1 MAKLVKLA
9 NILES
14 KLLAYSVVS
23 FCLGMAFIVV
33 LINLAKLHIV
43 NDMDYGKIEVEEK
56 AQELNYKYYNYYKAT
71 EKLLD
76 EKLGEDDPILET
88 DCGSEY
94 LSTRKAITNVLGE
107 EENCDEY

>member
-1 MAKLVKLA
+1 MAKLVKLV

-14 KLLAYSVVS
+14 KLLAYSVIS

-43 NDMDYGKIEVEEK
+43 NDMDYGKIEVEER
-56 AQELNYKYYNYYKAT
+56 AQELNHKYYNYYKAT

-76 EKLGEDDPILET
+76 KKLGDDDPILET
-88 DCGSEY
+88 DCGSNY
-94 LSTRKAITNVLGE
+94 LDARNSVYESLK
-107 EENCDEY
+107 

>member
-1 MAKLVKLA
+1 MAKLV

-14 KLLAYSVVS
+14 KLLAYSVIS
-23 FCLGMAFIVV
+23 FCLGMAFIVA

-56 AQELNYKYYNYYKAT
+56 AQELNHKYYNYYEAT

-76 EKLGEDDPILET
+76 KKLGDDDSILET
-88 DCGSEY
+88 DCGSNYLDARNNVCEY
-94 LSTRKAITNVLGE
+94 LR
-107 EENCDEY
+107 

>member
-1 MAKLVKLA
+1 MAKLVKLV

-14 KLLAYSVVS
+14 KTVAYSIIS
-23 FCLGMAFIVV
+23 FCLGMTFIAA
-33 LINLAKLHIV
+33 LINLSKLHIV
-43 NDMDYGKIEVEEK
+43 DNINYGKIEVEEK
-56 AQELNYKYYNYYKAT
+56 AQELNHKYYNYYEAT

-76 EKLGEDDPILET
+76 KKLEEDDPILET

-94 LSTRKAITNVLGE
+94 LSTRKAVTDILDK